1 LITAAITIPVLSV
14 AGLIIIGIYM
24 LAKEDI

>member
-1 LITAAITIPVLSV
+1 VITAAIVIIALSV